1 MKILFL
7 QMKASK
13 GNPWNVWYK
22 LLMTS
27 SHDTQLW
34 RSGLKTSNMKILKSK
49 MLHVR
54 SENLQQYQCLK
65 LPLPNFGWFT
75 NLGWKEL
82 QRTRDILGKCWVYNS
97 RVIGRAKVINQ
108 EGVKIFKSWPEMTF
122 FGQHQV
128 DFQNNVSL
136 LIKNDSKT
144 KPILFIN
151 SLTYFQIY
159 TW

>member
-1 MKILFL
+1 MTTTSKESVEFSSIELWNVMKILFL

-49 MLHVR
+49 MLHNR
-54 SENLQQYQCLK
+54 SENLQQYQHLK
-65 LPLPNFGWFT
+65 LPLPNLGWLT
-75 NLGWKEL
+75 NLSRKEL

-97 RVIGRAKVINQ
+97 WVIGWAKVINQ
-108 EGVKIFKSWPEMTF
+108 AGVKIFKCWPETTSC
-122 FGQHQV
+122 GQH
-128 DFQNNVSL
+128 
-136 LIKNDSKT
+136 
-144 KPILFIN
+144 
-151 SLTYFQIY
+151 
-159 TW
+159 